1 MIKSGNVL
9 NTADQIKPAISERAI
24 SEVGVSLSKLRDG
37 VGVGGGGAAYKAVSI
52 QSNSSHEQDTG
63 GT

>member
-37 VGVGGGGAAYKAVSI
+37 VGVGGGAAYKAVSI